1 MAFRLLNPDDHP
13 LAIQI
18 GQVEGAEFG
27 EPEPGGIKR
36 GEDSTMLQIAWGH
49 KDGSDIGVAEN
60 RGSLRCRR
68 GYGIWSSIHV
78 CPRVV

>member
-60 RGSLRCRR
+60 RGACAAAGDT
-68 GYGIWSSIHV
+68 GYGPASTCARGV
-78 CPRVV
+78 